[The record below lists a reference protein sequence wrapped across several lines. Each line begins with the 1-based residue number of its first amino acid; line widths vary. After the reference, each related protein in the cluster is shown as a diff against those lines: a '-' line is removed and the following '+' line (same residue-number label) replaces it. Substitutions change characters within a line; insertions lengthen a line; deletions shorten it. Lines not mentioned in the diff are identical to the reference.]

1 MTDEE
6 WIEQE
11 KLRTFEKF
19 FARYGVHDYCVY
31 IRDYG
36 RYKITN
42 WDSGWYRRR
51 CYHDGGWLEGYGG
64 WLEGYDIEPVIYWG
78 A

>member
-1 MTDEE
+1 MVTDEE

-11 KLRTFEKF
+11 KQRTFEKF
-19 FARYGVHDYCVY
+19 FARYGVH
-31 IRDYG
+31 
-36 RYKITN
+36 
-42 WDSGWYRRR
+42 
-51 CYHDGGWLEGYGG
+51 GG

>member
-1 MTDEE
+1 MTNEE

-11 KLRTFEKF
+11 KQRTFEKF
-19 FARYGVHDYCVY
+19 FARYGVYDYCVY

-36 RYKITN
+36 DYGRHKITN
-42 WDSGWYRRR
+42 WDSGWYRQR
-51 CYHDGGWLEGYGG
+51 CYHDGG

>member
-1 MTDEE
+1 MTVEE
-6 WIEQE
+6 E
-11 KLRTFEKF
+11 KKRTFEKF
-19 FARYGVHDYCVY
+19 FARYGVYDYCVY

-42 WDSGWYRRR
+42 WDSGWYRQR
-51 CYHDGGWLEGYGG
+51 CYHDGG